1 MESFQS
7 LKYKFF
13 RSCKARGKGAARS
26 RMVGKEPV
34 GWLGG
39 SRMVDSK
46 QDGWVEHDGWQGA
59 GWSIASRMVG
69 SKQDGWEQGAGW
81 LIASR
86 MVGREGL
93 EVPPVEKVSGRQ

>member
-1 MESFQS
+1 
-7 LKYKFF
+7 
-13 RSCKARGKGAARS
+13 
-26 RMVGKEPV
+26 MVGKEPV